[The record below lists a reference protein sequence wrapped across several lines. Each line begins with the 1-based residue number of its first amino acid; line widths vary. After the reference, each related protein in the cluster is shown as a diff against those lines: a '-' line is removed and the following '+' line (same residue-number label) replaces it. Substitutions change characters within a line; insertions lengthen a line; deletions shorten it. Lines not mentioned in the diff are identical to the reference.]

1 MPSNHLIHTLSPS
14 SRLSSSPKFT
24 QLVSG
29 KSQFQMKVCLLENE
43 LVVAKGE
50 GIVREFE
57 MDMYTLLF
65 LKWLPP
71 RSYCTTQ
78 GTLLNAMCQPGG
90 AFGGEWIRVYVWLSP
105 FSAHLKLSQHC

>member
-1 MPSNHLIHTLSPS
+1 MDCSAPGLSVLHHLPEIAQIHVHWVGDAIQPSHTLSPS

-29 KSQFQMKVCLLENE
+29 KSQFQMKVCLLKNE

-65 LKWLPP
+65 LKW
-71 RSYCTTQ
+71 
-78 GTLLNAMCQPGG
+78 
-90 AFGGEWIRVYVWLSP
+90 
-105 FSAHLKLSQHC
+105 